1 MRRKSSLVL
10 ALLSVLAALVGA
22 PVGARAQ
29 DEGLGASYVTPF
41 PTGDVYQVAV
51 IGDWLA
57 EGVLDGLV
65 ELMGGDAR
73 LQIQR
78 KRWPLMTLLRN
89 EHVEDIREI
98 EQRLKKE
105 TVNVAVVMLGV
116 QDRTPVRTQSGKR
129 APVGSEEWKATYLAR
144 VDKLMKVLKQA
155 SVAVYWVGLP
165 VMRRADVNEDAQV
178 QNEVLRE
185 RAYLNGIKFIDSF
198 AGFADEQGGYSA
210 HGPDVTGKQRLL
222 RDDDGIHFTEA
233 GNRKLAYFV
242 ERELARDLTQ
252 ARNERSVPLAGSES
266 EQARINPG
274 KAAATPGAAGGPGT
288 DAARAGQWGAA
299 VVPAVPAAAGSEQ
312 KAETGRIALKTIGA
326 EGREEVLNI
335 EILRPAIPASIIAH
349 VARRESPDKPS
360 AMGDQLADQIASGL
374 TVLSSITPASDGG
387 GLAKAKLSPA
397 QTPYFRVLVKGER
410 PAPRKGRADD
420 HSWPRFEEPAP
431 AAAGAGEPPPQA
443 KPPASQLPQPA
454 PKPPR
459 PRG

>member
-1 MRRKSSLVL
+1 MGWRSRL
-10 ALLSVLAALVGA
+10 AAALVSIVAVLVAAAG
-22 PVGARAQ
+22 GARAQ
-29 DEGLGASYVTPF
+29 DESLGASYVTPF
-41 PTGDVYQVAV
+41 PNGDVYQVAV

-78 KRWPLMTLLRN
+78 KRWALMTLLRN
-89 EHVEDIREI
+89 EHAEDIREI

-105 TVNVAVVMLGV
+105 TVHVAIVMLGV
-116 QDRTPVRTQSGKR
+116 QDRTSIRSQSGKR
-129 APVGSEEWKATYLAR
+129 APVGSEEWKATYAAR

-155 SVAVYWVGLP
+155 GVAVYWVGLP
-165 VMRRADVNEDAQV
+165 VMRRGDANEDAQV
-178 QNEVLRE
+178 QNEVFRE

-266 EQARINPG
+266 EQARINPV
-274 KAAATPGAAGGPGT
+274 KAAAAAGAPGQE
-288 DAARAGQWGAA
+288 AGKKGQWGAA
-299 VVPAVPAAAGSEQ
+299 VVPAVPPAAAGSEQ
-312 KAETGRIALKTIGA
+312 KAETSRIALKTIGA

-335 EILRPAIPASIIAH
+335 EIVRPAIPASIIAH

-360 AMGDQLADQIASGL
+360 AMGDQLADQIAGGL

-420 HSWPRFEEPAP
+420 HSWPRFEEP
-431 AAAGAGEPPPQA
+431 
-443 KPPASQLPQPA
+443 PPASAATPAPQPQQSA
-454 PKPPR
+454 KPR

>member
-1 MRRKSSLVL
+1 MRWRLGLVV

-22 PVGARAQ
+22 PTSVRAQ

-78 KRWPLMTLLRN
+78 RRWPLMTLLRS

-116 QDRTPVRTQSGKR
+116 QDRTSIRTQSGKR
-129 APVGSEEWKATYLAR
+129 APVGSDEWKGTYVAR

-155 SVAVYWVGLP
+155 SVSVYWVGLP
-165 VMRRADVNEDAQV
+165 VMRRADANEDAQV
-178 QNEVLRE
+178 QNEVFRE

-242 ERELARDLTQ
+242 ERELSRDLTQ

-266 EQARINPG
+266 EQARINPA
-274 KAAATPGAAGGPGT
+274 KAAATQGVRGPQGT
-288 DAARAGQWGAA
+288 DAGKAGQWGAA
-299 VVPAVPAAAGSEQ
+299 VVPAVPPAAAGSEQ
-312 KAETGRIALKTIGA
+312 KAETSRIALKTIGA
-326 EGREEVLNI
+326 GGREEVLNI
-335 EILRPAIPASIIAH
+335 EIVRPAIPASIIAH

-360 AMGDQLADQIASGL
+360 AMGDQIADQISSGL

-387 GLAKAKLSPA
+387 GLAKAKMSPA

-431 AAAGAGEPPPQA
+431 AAAGAAEPPP
-443 KPPASQLPQPA
+443 ASAVTP
-454 PKPPR
+454 PPR
-459 PRG
+459 PQSGRSTRPRG

>member
-1 MRRKSSLVL
+1 MRWRSGLVV

-22 PVGARAQ
+22 PTSVRAQ

-78 KRWPLMTLLRN
+78 RRWPLMTLLRS

-116 QDRTPVRTQSGKR
+116 QDRTSIRTQSGKR
-129 APVGSEEWKATYLAR
+129 APVGSDEWKGTYVAR

-165 VMRRADVNEDAQV
+165 VMRRADANEDAQV
-178 QNEVLRE
+178 QNEVFRE

-242 ERELARDLTQ
+242 ERELSRDLTQ

-266 EQARINPG
+266 EQARINPA
-274 KAAATPGAAGGPGT
+274 KAAATQGVRGPQAA
-288 DAARAGQWGAA
+288 DAGKAGQWGAA
-299 VVPAVPAAAGSEQ
+299 VVPAVPPAAAGSEQ
-312 KAETGRIALKTIGA
+312 KAENSRIALKTIGA
-326 EGREEVLNI
+326 GGREEVLNI
-335 EILRPAIPASIIAH
+335 EIVRPAIPASIIAH

-360 AMGDQLADQIASGL
+360 AMGDQIADQISSGL

-387 GLAKAKLSPA
+387 GLAKAKMSPA

-431 AAAGAGEPPPQA
+431 AAAGAAEPPP
-443 KPPASQLPQPA
+443 ASAVTP
-454 PKPPR
+454 PPR
-459 PRG
+459 PQSGRSTRPRG

>member
-1 MRRKSSLVL
+1 MRWKRSSLVP
-10 ALLSVLAALVGA
+10 AMLSILAALVASLGGA
-22 PVGARAQ
+22 AGSARAQ
-29 DEGLGASYVTPF
+29 DEGLGGSYVTPF
-41 PTGDVYQVAV
+41 PSGDIYQVAV

-78 KRWPLMTLLRN
+78 KRWALMTLLRN

-105 TVNVAVVMLGV
+105 GANVAVVMLGV
-116 QDRTPVRTQSGKR
+116 QDRTSVRTQSGKR
-129 APVGSEEWKATYLAR
+129 APVGSEEWKATYVAR

-178 QNEVLRE
+178 QNEVFRE

-242 ERELARDLTQ
+242 ERELSRDLTQ

-266 EQARINPG
+266 EQARINPI
-274 KAAATPGAAGGPGT
+274 KAAATGAQGAETGK
-288 DAARAGQWGAA
+288 AGQWGAA
-299 VVPAVPAAAGSEQ
+299 VVPAVPLAAAGSEQ
-312 KAETGRIALKTIGA
+312 KAETSRIALKTVGP

-335 EILRPAIPASIIAH
+335 EIVRPAIPASIIAH

-360 AMGDQLADQIASGL
+360 AMGDQLADQISSGL

-431 AAAGAGEPPPQA
+431 AGGGAAEPPP
-443 KPPASQLPQPA
+443 ASAATPQPTA
-454 PKPPR
+454 KPPR